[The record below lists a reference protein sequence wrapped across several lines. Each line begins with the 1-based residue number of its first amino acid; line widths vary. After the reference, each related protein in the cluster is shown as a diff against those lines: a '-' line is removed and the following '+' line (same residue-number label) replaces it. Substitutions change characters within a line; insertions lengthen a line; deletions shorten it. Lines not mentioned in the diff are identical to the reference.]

1 MTDVSLT
8 DVSLTGVSLTSV
20 SLTAGWDGFTLV
32 PAESFC
38 PTRADRSPHP
48 AIASNPEINSVYLVA
63 IMPEV
68 ACKNRIPL

>member
-1 MTDVSLT
+1 M
-8 DVSLTGVSLTSV
+8 SLTSV

-38 PTRADRSPHP
+38 PRRADRSPHP
-48 AIASNPEINSVYLVA
+48 AIKSNPEISSVYLIA

-68 ACKNRIPL
+68 ACKNRILL